1 MKEESYDYLV
11 KVLMVGESGVGKTCL
26 IQRFIKNEFST
37 NHLSTIAIDFKM
49 KLLKIRGSN
58 IKMQIWDTAGQ
69 ERFNTLTSGFF
80 KGSDGIILTYSVIDK
95 NSFEN
100 IHKWMVQV
108 KSLAPTDVK
117 VILVGNKS
125 DFSEER
131 EITYEEGKKMAD
143 KYNLIFFETS
153 AKSGENVQ
161 LVFKIMGEEVRE
173 KIINN
178 PPQIYSST
186 TFNDTINQSNK
197 KKCC

>member
-1 MKEESYDYLV
+1 MSEESYDYLV
-11 KVLMVGESGVGKTCL
+11 KVLMVGESGVGKTCI
-26 IQRFIKNEFST
+26 IQRFIKNQFST

-80 KGSDGIILTYSVIDK
+80 KGSDGIILTYSIIDK

-100 IHKWMVQV
+100 INKWMLQV
-108 KSLAPTDVK
+108 RTLAPPDVK

-125 DFSEER
+125 DFNER
-131 EITYEEGKKMAD
+131 VVTYKEGKEMAE
-143 KYNLIFFETS
+143 KYNIIFFETS
-153 AKSGENVQ
+153 AKSGENIKN
-161 LVFKIMGEEVRE
+161 VFQTMGEQVRE

-178 PPQIYSST
+178 PPQLYST
-186 TFNDTINQSNK
+186 TFNDTIGPSKK
-197 KKCC
+197 KKCCN